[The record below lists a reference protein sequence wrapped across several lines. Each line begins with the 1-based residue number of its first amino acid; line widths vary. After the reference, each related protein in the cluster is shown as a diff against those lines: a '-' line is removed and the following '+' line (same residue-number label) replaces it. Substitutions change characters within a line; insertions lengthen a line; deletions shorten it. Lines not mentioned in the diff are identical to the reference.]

1 MNRIARVTEHP
12 STENLC
18 EGTKQAVHREKAH
31 RKHELRRDSKAV
43 SQWKHAADLA
53 VRWMRSRAHYQD
65 HINIATTEDISSV
78 DCHDGKQM
86 RTSPIA
92 QTSHKVIAEED
103 LLVVNPRV
111 DGRFANI
118 ADEGRR

>member
-1 MNRIARVTEHP
+1 MNKLARVAEHP
-12 STENLC
+12 STEDLC

-53 VRWMRSRAHYQD
+53 VRWIRSRAHYQD

-78 DCHDGKQM
+78 DCHDGKHM
-86 RTSPIA
+86 RTSLIA
-92 QTSHKVIAEED
+92 QAAPSQRPVTDED
-103 LLVVNPRV
+103 LLVVSPRV
-111 DGRFANI
+111 DGRFE
-118 ADEGRR
+118 DVGRK